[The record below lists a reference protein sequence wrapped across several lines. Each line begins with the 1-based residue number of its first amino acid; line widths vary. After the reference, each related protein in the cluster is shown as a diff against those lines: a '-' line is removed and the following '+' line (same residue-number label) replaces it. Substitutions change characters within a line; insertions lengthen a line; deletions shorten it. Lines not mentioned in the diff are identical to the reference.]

1 MKARKGYHLNGAR
14 LPKAETKENVEVLQ
28 SSETIYK
35 RLILNVFQL
44 QAETTFVKKIMM
56 TKSIM
61 LLHYKYSTLSNFY
74 RKIKKVL
81 LILKIIVLY
90 SS

>member
-44 QAETTFVKKIMM
+44 QTETTFVKKIMM

-61 LLHYKYSTLSNFY
+61 LLHYKYSALSNFY
-74 RKIKKVL
+74 MIKKVL

>member
-74 RKIKKVL
+74 MIKTVL

>member
-1 MKARKGYHLNGAR
+1 MKARKGYHLNGAC

-74 RKIKKVL
+74 MIKKVL